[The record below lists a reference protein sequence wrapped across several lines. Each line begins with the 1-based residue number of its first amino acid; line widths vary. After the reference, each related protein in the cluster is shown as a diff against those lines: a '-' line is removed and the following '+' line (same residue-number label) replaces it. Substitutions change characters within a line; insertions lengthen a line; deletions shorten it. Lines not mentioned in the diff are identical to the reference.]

1 MLTVMKL
8 ETPLVLPEI
17 LAPAGNLDK
26 LKVACLY
33 GADAVYVGGLQYGLR
48 SGADNFD
55 EAQLKEGLK
64 FAHRHQVKVYV
75 TLNAFLHDQDFAD
88 LQGDIE
94 SMRDWGVDALIISD
108 PGVMSV
114 AAQVGGIALHLSTQA
129 SCLNH
134 FSAKLWS
141 RLGVSR
147 IITGRELS
155 IGEGR
160 QLKRETGMEV
170 EMFIHGAMC
179 SAYSGNCTISNYT
192 AGRDS
197 NRGGCKQSCRFHYQV
212 NNSGESLPLMSSRDL
227 NGLHLM
233 KDWVGAGIDSLKI
246 EGRMKSCLYVAS
258 SCKAY
263 REGVQAMAENR
274 EVASWAFDELN
285 SYSNRGYTEASL
297 QERANQNSI
306 VQKEDQI
313 ATKFNWI
320 GQVLQVDG
328 DKVWLQLK
336 NPVQVGEQLE
346 AICFRGP
353 NLTKRVLNLY
363 DLEGDPIDRG
373 TQEKVV
379 LLHWEGLKPGMIVK
393 QVSR

>member
-1 MLTVMKL
+1 MPAVI
-8 ETPLVLPEI
+8 ETEISSMLPEI

-64 FAHRHQVKVYV
+64 FAHQYGVKVYV
-75 TLNAFLHDQDFAD
+75 TLNAFLHDQDFVD
-88 LQGDIE
+88 LKADIE

-114 AAQVGGIALHLSTQA
+114 AAEVGGIALHLSTQA

-134 FSAKLWS
+134 HSARLWS
-141 RLGVSR
+141 QLGVCR

-155 IGEGR
+155 IAEGR
-160 QLKRETGMEV
+160 SLKSQTGLEV

-197 NRGGCKQSCRFHYQV
+197 NRGGCKQSCRFHYQI
-212 NNSGESLPLMSSRDL
+212 NQAGSDLPLMSSRDL

-233 KDWVGAGIDSLKI
+233 KDWVDAGIDSLKI

-263 REGVQAMAENR
+263 REGVQAMQEDR
-274 EVASWAFDELN
+274 DISSWAWEELN

-297 QERANQNSI
+297 QKPADKNSI
-306 VQKEDQI
+306 VQKDDEI
-313 ATKFNWI
+313 VTKFNWI
-320 GQVLQVDG
+320 GQVLQVEG
-328 DKVWLQLK
+328 SRAWLQLK
-336 NPVQVGEQLE
+336 NPVQVGAQLE
-346 AICFRGP
+346 GICFSGP
-353 NLTKRVLNLY
+353 NLRHRVSSLFN
-363 DLEGDPIDRG
+363 LEGDPIERG

-379 LLHWEGLKPGMIVK
+379 QLDWPGLEAGMIVK
-393 QVSR
+393 QVS